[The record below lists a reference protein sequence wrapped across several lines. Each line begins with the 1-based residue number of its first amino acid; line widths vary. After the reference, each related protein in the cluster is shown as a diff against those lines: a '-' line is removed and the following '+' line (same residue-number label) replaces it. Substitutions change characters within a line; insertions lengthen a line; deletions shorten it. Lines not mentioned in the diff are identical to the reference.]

1 MFPCLKLKKIEE
13 RLQCISDFENPKILL
28 EQYVTPW
35 HLGSQMLY
43 MIQVYCRL
51 FVCFL
56 EVCKTPF
63 FDEFILFYKYLFL
76 NLTAHYSYF

>member
-13 RLQCISDFENPKILL
+13 RLQCICDFENPKILL

-43 MIQVYCRL
+43 MIQVDL
-51 FVCFL
+51 
-56 EVCKTPF
+56 
-63 FDEFILFYKYLFL
+63 DEFLFYHIIL
-76 NLTAHYSYF
+76 